1 MKVLLNISSHFLFT
15 PIYVTNVKHNMKV
28 ANVNKSAYLLEWK
41 WMMELREK
49 KQKEREIQREI
60 YIINIKFVKNIFD
73 NA

>member
-49 KQKEREIQREI
+49 KTERERDTERDLHYKHKICQK
-60 YIINIKFVKNIFD
+60 YIW
-73 NA
+73 